1 MAETENPFARFR
13 ANPFAQFAQAQEQP
27 TGGPRLLGE
36 AGGLRI
42 YDRNGIKYAVGEG
55 YSTSDPERIAEIMAG
70 EDYRDL
76 LASDVRQERI
86 GQAGYRAPLSQVV
99 RGSALGSFADEAY
112 GMVYGPEARDRQRR
126 TAAAYQEEYPGRSL
140 ALNLGGAS
148 VEAAAAA
155 PLVAPKAAN
164 WVVQGGTRLGQV
176 ARGMLGGS
184 AVGGLLGGLYG
195 YGEGTDAESRVQ
207 EATSG
212 GLLGAGFGGIVG
224 GATPLAREGIENVG
238 RLFRRSDVQQI
249 AQELNISPDA
259 ARVIRNTFDQGGD
272 VNAAIVNLNRAGSEA
287 MLADAGPAAQALLDA
302 AKASG
307 GAASREVTEAVQGRL
322 GRTNQAVGQT
332 LDSLLGPAPLGPQTA
347 VDEIAARTAPARA
360 VAYRTAYETPID
372 YAADAGRN
380 IEAVLDRIPPRV
392 VIEAVNEANEA
403 MRAQGIRNA
412 QILASIGDNGE
423 VIYREMPN
431 VQQLDEIKKA
441 LQSLA
446 YNNTDDFG
454 RLNATGQRYNS
465 LARELRDAT
474 ADAVPDYR
482 TAVQLGGDNIQE
494 QRAFQLGR
502 NLLRANTE
510 IEDLTRELGPNPSQ
524 AQQEA
529 ARSGLRSYIEKTL
542 GDVRA
547 IASDPT
553 AEAVEARQ
561 VIRAVTEMSSPNART
576 KIRNLL
582 GADADTLLSQID
594 EAAQSAQLSA
604 ATARNSATAA
614 RLAQRETVEEVTA
627 PGVIGQ
633 AAQGEAIGTTKALI
647 QAVTGQTGEYTAQ
660 RRQQI
665 YQDIAR
671 ALTQKQGDDAR
682 AALAVLNRAMEGQS
696 LTDQQTTELA
706 RLISGV
712 LFQTGVTGTAS
723 ARSSGE

>member
-1 MAETENPFARFR
+1 MD
-13 ANPFAQFAQAQEQP
+13 
-27 TGGPRLLGE
+27 GPRLLGE

-42 YDRNGIKYAVGEG
+42 YDRNGVKYAVGEG

-70 EDYRDL
+70 NDYRDL
-76 LASDVRQERI
+76 LASDVRQGRI
-86 GQAGYRAPLSQVV
+86 EGAGYRAPLSQVV

-112 GMVYGPEARDRQRR
+112 GLVYGPEARDRQRR
-126 TAAAYQEEYPGRSL
+126 TAEAYQEEYPGRAL
-140 ALNLGGAS
+140 ALNLGGAG
-148 VEAAAAA
+148 VEAMAAA
-155 PLVAPKAAN
+155 PLAVPAITGAIG
-164 WVVQGGTRLGQV
+164 QGTRLAQV
-176 ARGMLGGS
+176 ARGTATGAVTGGI
-184 AVGGLLGGLYG
+184 LGGLYG
-195 YGEGTDAESRVQ
+195 AGEGTDAESRVE
-207 EATSG
+207 EAASG
-212 GLLGAGFGGIVG
+212 GLLGAGVGGIIG
-224 GATPLAREGIENVG
+224 GATPLAREGIENVA
-238 RLFRRSDVQQI
+238 RLFRRSDVRQI
-249 AQELNISPDA
+249 AQELNISTDA

-307 GAASREVTEAVQGRL
+307 GAAGREVTDAIQGRL
-322 GRTNQAVGQT
+322 VRTNQAVGQT

-347 VDEIAARTAPARA
+347 VDDIAARTAPDRA
-360 VAYRTAYETPID
+360 AAYRTAYQTPID
-372 YAADAGRN
+372 YAEETGRN

-392 VIEAVNEANEA
+392 VMEAVNEANEA
-403 MRAQGIRNA
+403 MRAQGISNA
-412 QILASIGDNGE
+412 QIMASIGDNGE
-423 VIYREMPN
+423 VVYQEMPN

-446 YNNTDDFG
+446 YNNTNDFG

-474 ADAVPDYR
+474 ANAVPDYR
-482 TAVQLGGDNIQE
+482 MAVQLGGDNIQE

-502 NLLRANTE
+502 DLLRANTE

-561 VIRAVTEMSSPNART
+561 VIRTVTEMSSPNART
-576 KIRNLL
+576 KIRGLL
-582 GADADTLLSQID
+582 GADADALLSQID

-627 PGVIGQ
+627 PGALAL
-633 AAQGEAIGTTKALI
+633 AAQGEVVGTTKALI

-671 ALTQKQGDDAR
+671 ALTEKQGNDAR
-682 AALAVLNRAMEGQS
+682 AALAVLNRAMEGQV
-696 LTDQQTTELA
+696 LTDQQTNELA
-706 RLISGV
+706 RLVSGV
-712 LFQTGVTGTAS
+712 LFQSGVTGTS
-723 ARSSGE
+723 AYRLSGE